1 MLGRA
6 VQVFI
11 PSFSNIII
19 TIIIIITQQNT
30 PQAFAKLAAI
40 LSRLWFKPAPHRPFG
55 FWLRVLIGP
64 M

>member
-19 TIIIIITQQNT
+19 TIIIITQQNA

-40 LSRLWFKPAPHRPFG
+40 LSRLWFKSALHRPFG
-55 FWLRVLIGP
+55 FWLTVWIGP